1 MSISARDRERLRTLA
16 AQQMELSQSERNRRL
31 YREWVAFGNREPGA
45 RPMLTIELG
54 TFQGEMLDPL
64 MQCEGEEARRIEVR
78 LREKMFNFQH
88 FGDDFLVPDHYGVGT
103 HASFIPF
110 SLPPRRHDKAGSIA
124 YEYDPYLVDLEEDF
138 HKLGRSAFR
147 IDEAATQ
154 AEIAQAE
161 ELFGDLLPVRRQ
173 WDGFYIC
180 PTQDVVHIMRMEDL
194 YMALYDAEDLVHR
207 MMEMLTDDYLAYM
220 ALFEQA
226 GLLQPTVRDEHLAQ
240 GSYCFTCDLP
250 GEDVHSFSQVWGY
263 LDSQET
269 SAISPQMF
277 RDHFFPYY
285 KKLAAR
291 FGQLSYGC
299 CEPVHGI
306 WDECLSTLENLGKV
320 SISPWCDER
329 MMGERLRGK
338 RTVYLRK
345 PPATLLGSPGALD
358 EAAVTACM
366 EKTAEAASGCRLELA
381 QRDVYQIGQGPQKV
395 ARYVQL
401 IREAFDRKY
410 KP

>member
-1 MSISARDRERLRTLA
+1 MGIGAKDRERLRILA

-64 MQCEGEEARRIEVR
+64 MRCEGEEARRIEMR
-78 LREKMFNFQH
+78 LLEKMFNFQH
-88 FGDDFLVPDHYGVGT
+88 FGDDFLVPDHYGVVT
-103 HASFIPF
+103 HATFIPF
-110 SLPPRRHDKAGSIA
+110 GLPPRRFDQPGSIA
-124 YEYDPYLVDLEEDF
+124 YQYEPYLVELEEDF
-138 HKLGRSAFR
+138 HKLGRSVYR
-147 IDEAATQ
+147 IDEAGTR
-154 AEIAQAE
+154 AEMEQAE

-173 WDGFYIC
+173 WNGFYIC
-180 PTQDVVHIMRMEDL
+180 PTQDVVHIMHMEDL
-194 YMALYDAEDLVHR
+194 YMALYDAEDRVHE
-207 MMEMLTDDYLAYM
+207 MMETLTDDYLAFM
-220 ALFEQA
+220 ALYEQA

-240 GSYCFTCDLP
+240 GSYCFTGDLP
-250 GEDVHSFSQVWGY
+250 TENVHSFSQVWGY

-285 KKLAAR
+285 RKLAEK
-291 FGQLSYGC
+291 FGLLSYGC

-306 WDECLSTLENLGKV
+306 WDECLSTLPNLGKV
-320 SISPWCDER
+320 SISPWCDEER
-329 MMGERLRGK
+329 MGERLRGK

-345 PPATLLGSPGALD
+345 PPATLLGSAGPLD
-358 EAAVTACM
+358 EDAVTACM
-366 EKTAEAASGCRLELA
+366 EKTALAASGCRLELA
-381 QRDVYQIGQGPQKV
+381 QRDVYRIGQGPQKV